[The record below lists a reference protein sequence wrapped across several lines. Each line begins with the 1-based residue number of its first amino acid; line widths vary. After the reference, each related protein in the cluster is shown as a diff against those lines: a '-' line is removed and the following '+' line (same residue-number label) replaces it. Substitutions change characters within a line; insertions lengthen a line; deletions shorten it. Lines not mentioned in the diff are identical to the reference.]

1 MKIFQTSRYCQLKEK
16 YGVFLHFFIK
26 TFGGK
31 QKNIYLCIRFWELT
45 LLQNSHKVR
54 KGREKKE
61 FFEKI
66 TINREVVVQEAGFF
80 STLYY
85 IGVMDKEVL
94 GRTKPIIFWR
104 WYRMNFGGILNRDNF
119 FPFLRDKDN
128 VKKLYN
134 SWNSERSKS
143 LLLFPSRDKNV

>member
-1 MKIFQTSRYCQLKEK
+1 MIIFQISRYCQLKEK

-31 QKNIYLCIRFWELT
+31 QKNIYLCIRFWERT
-45 LLQNSHKVR
+45 LLQNSYYVR
-54 KGREKKE
+54 KGRQKKE

-85 IGVMDKEVL
+85 IGVMEKEVL
-94 GRTKPIIFWR
+94 GRTKPINFWR
-104 WYRMNFGGILNRDNF
+104 WYRMIFGGILNRDKTNF
-119 FPFLRDKDN
+119 PSGK
-128 VKKLYN
+128 VIIKKLYN
-134 SWNSERSKS
+134 SWSSERSKS